1 MDAVFEVEGMH
12 CGHCVAT
19 VEKALRALPG
29 VTVVAVEVGR
39 VDVELERP
47 EAADDVAAA
56 LAAVGYPARDV

>member
-39 VDVELERP
+39 VEVELEQP
-47 EAADDVAAA
+47 AATDQVAAA